1 MRLDLWLW
9 AVRAFKT
16 RPLAAAS
23 IKGGKVKV
31 DGLSAKPAHAVRSG
45 QKIAIQINTNETPWV
60 RSLLAIDFPPSRVG
74 AKLVPLYAQD
84 VTPAEELEKS
94 RVRAPLIQGRR
105 PPGSGRPTKLER
117 RSIEELFQ

>member
-16 RPLAAAS
+16 RPLAAAG

-31 DGLSAKPAHAVRSG
+31 DGLSAKPAHTVRPG
-45 QKIAIQINTNETPWV
+45 QRIAIQINSNETPWV
-60 RSLLAIDFPPSRVG
+60 RTLLAVDFPESRVG
-74 AKLVPLYAQD
+74 ARLVPQYAED

-94 RVRAPLIQGRR
+94 RMRGPLMQGRR
-105 PPGSGRPTKLER
+105 PRGSGRPTKLER
-117 RSIEELFQ
+117 RSMGELFQ